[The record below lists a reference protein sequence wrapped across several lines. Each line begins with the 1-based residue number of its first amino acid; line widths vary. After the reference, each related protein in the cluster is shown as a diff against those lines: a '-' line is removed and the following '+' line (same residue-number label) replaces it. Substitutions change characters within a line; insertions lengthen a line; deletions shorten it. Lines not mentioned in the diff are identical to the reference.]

1 MVTQLR
7 APKGG
12 TRIGGRWYQG
22 GQTMPSKYRRLDEK
36 STRPHDP
43 ASGMLAVAPNMGRST
58 LPHLMRFSG
67 MIQTLSRSY
76 RHADEAMQDSIP
88 NAHMMLND
96 PMITE
101 PLFQR
106 IRKTS
111 LLEWHIEVPDENDEE
126 QKALKKELTR
136 LVEAVPRFTDYR
148 FDLLMAVWFGR
159 YGVEHTYKTKRTP
172 PTEDAPRGY
181 RRYVVKNWT
190 PVDGDKLVFRYDDGR
205 GDYDP
210 EQFGIRVS
218 PALAPR
224 DLIAGER
231 RLEATADG
239 LAYFLEPWEQ
249 RFWSVHKHLLLDG
262 HWEDPITAG
271 RIHGVGLRSFVYW
284 LWIQKQEALAQ
295 LCEIVE
301 TSARGIWIYW
311 YPAGNPVA
319 HDEVEKIAA
328 ERAHTNVILMPR
340 DVEGEQYGV
349 EQIPFDGSG
358 AQVLK
363 ELIDETY
370 AHLIKR
376 LILGQTLSS
385 EADATGMGSG
395 LADLQGETMAD
406 IIRFDAKKL
415 EETITNGLV
424 LELRDRNFPAQRHI
438 DVKFKIDVDSEEP
451 EKALDAIERAWN
463 MGAEIAELELMEK
476 AGITPPKPGDKVLQ
490 NPVILQ
496 QMRLAE
502 QHMAGGGG
510 GQEQGDL
517 MSQLMGDAGGDM
529 GGMPGQE
536 AFPAEGEF
544 PPEEEP
550 QPFEQG
556 SGAQRGPEM
565 FAKQPKSSPG
575 QGGLFDEEKHPRKPE
590 GEGGGQFTSGTGT
603 AGAAQGTGKRVRLPR
618 FKATDI
624 NAAIAAAQRME
635 RDGPVYVSAGQRGF
649 GISQQQPPGN
659 QDYYE
664 ITTAGDVKPHIYD
677 IEAENLAAQQKP
689 AEDWIPEEIPE
700 PQRGDPDWIDE
711 DEPQAAKHSRA
722 TFSYRYFRRGS
733 YNVTPADDGLVI
745 SQT

>member
-1 MVTQLR
+1 MVANTR

-12 TRIGGRWYQG
+12 TRIGGTWYGG
-22 GQTMPSKYRRLDEK
+22 GQMLPQRYRRLDEE
-36 STRPHDP
+36 SVRPRDP
-43 ASGMLAVAPNMGRST
+43 ASGMPAVAPNMGRST

-76 RHADEAMQDSIP
+76 RHADEAMQDSIR

-106 IRKTS
+106 MRKTA

-136 LVEAVPRFTDYR
+136 LVEAVPKFTDYR
-148 FDLLMAVWFGR
+148 FDLLLAIWFGR
-159 YGVEHTYKTKRTP
+159 YGIEHTYKMKKTA
-172 PTEDAPRGY
+172 PTEEAPNGH
-181 RRYVVKNWT
+181 RRYVIKNWT

-210 EQFGIRVS
+210 DQIGIRVS

-239 LAYFLEPWEQ
+239 LAYFFEPWEQ
-249 RFWSVHKHLLLDG
+249 RFWTVHKHLMIDG

-295 LCEIVE
+295 LSEIVE
-301 TSARGIWIYW
+301 MSASGIWIYW
-311 YPAGNPVA
+311 YPAGNPA
-319 HDEVEKIAA
+319 AKDEVEKVAS
-328 ERAHTNVILMPR
+328 ERIHTNVLLMPR
-340 DVEGEQYGV
+340 DVENETYGV
-349 EQIPFDGSG
+349 EHIPFDGSG

-363 ELIDETY
+363 ELINDTY

-385 EADATGMGSG
+385 EADATGLGSG

-424 LELRDRNFPAQRHI
+424 IELRDRNFPRQRHI
-438 DVKFKIDVDSEEP
+438 DVKFRLDVDAEEP

-476 AGITPPKPGDKVLQ
+476 AGITPPKPGDKTLQ
-490 NPVILQ
+490 NPVIMQ

-502 QHMAGGGG
+502 QHMAGDGA
-510 GQEQGDL
+510 EQGQGDV
-517 MSQLMGDAGGDM
+517 MSQLMGDAGGD
-529 GGMPGQE
+529 G
-536 AFPAEGEF
+536 AALPAEGEPIPGQLQL
-544 PPEEEP
+544 PPPQPEGEP

-556 SGAQRGPEM
+556 SVAQRGPKM
-565 FAKQPKSSPG
+565 
-575 QGGLFDEEKHPRKPE
+575 
-590 GEGGGQFTSGTGT
+590 
-603 AGAAQGTGKRVRLPR
+603 
-618 FKATDI
+618 
-624 NAAIAAAQRME
+624 
-635 RDGPVYVSAGQRGF
+635 
-649 GISQQQPPGN
+649 
-659 QDYYE
+659 
-664 ITTAGDVKPHIYD
+664 
-677 IEAENLAAQQKP
+677 
-689 AEDWIPEEIPE
+689 
-700 PQRGDPDWIDE
+700 
-711 DEPQAAKHSRA
+711 
-722 TFSYRYFRRGS
+722 FSYRYFRRGS
-733 YNVTPADDGLVI
+733 YNVTPADDGLTI
-745 SQT
+745 SQD